1 MAAEKTGI
9 KISIERNPE
18 ETSMQSDTQ
27 TAPLSKN
34 SVLAGRIVS
43 ALPILFLLFDV
54 SLKFMKPAIA
64 VDATL
69 ELGYP
74 ESSILTMGIILLACL
89 ILHLIPQT
97 SVLGA
102 ILLTGY
108 LGGAVATHFRIG
120 NPLFSHTLFPIYVG
134 VLIWGGLFLRDARLR
149 ALIPL
154 RK

>member
-1 MAAEKTGI
+1 MAAEKTDI
-9 KISIERNPE
+9 KFSIERFSE
-18 ETSMQSDTQ
+18 ETSMRSDTQ
-27 TAPLSKN
+27 SAPFSTN

-64 VDATL
+64 VQTTL

-74 ESSILTMGIILLACL
+74 ESSILTTGIILLACL
-89 ILHLIPQT
+89 ILHLIPRT